1 MQHTATTNSQIIY
14 GRKQRPAR
22 PWIFLIPVLA
32 CIAWSSMPAIK
43 ALGAAFALKWDDSSL
58 SMDKPLETRRRIQ
71 KRFLKQ
77 DVYIPLEDITL
88 ADGNGAADGDYLFVM
103 RKNCGQGRI
112 FVWVPLRFRL
122 PLTGEKVR
130 EWCLNL

>member
-1 MQHTATTNSQIIY
+1 
-14 GRKQRPAR
+14 
-22 PWIFLIPVLA
+22 
-32 CIAWSSMPAIK
+32 MPAIN
-43 ALGAAFALKWDDSSL
+43 ALSAAFTLKWRDSSL
-58 SMDKPLETRRRIQ
+58 SLERPLETRRRIQ
-71 KRFLKQ
+71 KRFLRQ

-88 ADGNGAADGDYLFVM
+88 VTADGVGESDYLFDM
-103 RKNCGQGRI
+103 RKICGQGRI